1 MQRFYV
7 ALLFLTLLMC
17 GAVEVGYQQAWFNR
31 PSFAWE
37 IIVILA
43 LFTGFIFFK
52 LNKTQ
57 SQNFAQIYLLT
68 IVLKILF
75 GGILIAFILFM
86 DAQMAVENAL
96 VFIISYLLFTSLEVF
111 FLFRKINKTPKANG

>member
-1 MQRFYV
+1 MQRFYFGV
-7 ALLFLTLLMC
+7 ILLAASIGGTIELGVSKNWFL
-17 GAVEVGYQQAWFNR
+17 R
-31 PSFAWE
+31 PTFGWE
-37 IIVILA
+37 IIAILTF
-43 LFTGFIFFK
+43 FTGFVFFK
-52 LNKTQ
+52 LDKTPRP
-57 SQNFAQIYLLT
+57 NFTQTYLLT

-111 FLFRKINKTPKANG
+111 FLFRKINKTTKTNG